1 MLELQAGAITLS
13 LLRLLSLMSRRPTP
27 PQAAASFCL
36 QPQPRQLLRG
46 GTRDPSWRTGQAGM
60 ASHQKT
66 FPSHTKA
73 QPPSGPDSEDIC
85 YPWLP
90 VQPTQTDRMGIPVHT
105 PSLSA
110 LIHAAGR
117 RTFKR
122 ITTCPAVPR
131 NPGPGTGALR
141 LLWARRKL
149 PAASDLL
156 WEWPENVC
164 KYLINPCYIIF

>member
-1 MLELQAGAITLS
+1 MLSHSAWPPSPSFSDEQTPNSSTGGS
-13 LLRLLSLMSRRPTP
+13 LILPSTTAPTVAEGRHQGSQLACGSGRHGIP
-27 PQAAASFCL
+27 PEDL
-36 QPQPRQLLRG
+36 PP
-46 GTRDPSWRTGQAGM
+46 
-60 ASHQKT
+60 
-66 FPSHTKA
+66 TKA

-105 PSLSA
+105 PSLSV

-149 PAASDLL
+149 PASSDLL